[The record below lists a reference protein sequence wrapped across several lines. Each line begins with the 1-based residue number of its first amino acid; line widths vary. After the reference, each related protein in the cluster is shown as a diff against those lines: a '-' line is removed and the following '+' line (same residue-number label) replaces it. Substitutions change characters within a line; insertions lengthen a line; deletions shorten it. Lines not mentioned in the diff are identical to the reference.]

1 MLLPTGLAPPRLAL
15 ALRAASAEQSADAS
29 GGDDVRTF
37 VVPEVGLN
45 ASSALD
51 VLRALEDAA
60 SHSLALLFVSHLDA
74 LGDRGGVIVEGPRC
88 PTGAVPALDVEEER
102 AYLAREAAH
111 IRHRLQHADRLTARA
126 HRVREQLL
134 AAKAPTRGASYR
146 EALDAELEREGR
158 ELDAAILDARA
169 LTRGFR
175 TARGY
180 AAALGET
187 LLAARKQ
194 PTLSVR
200 LPPLGAALDAS
211 FDATLDGASIK
222 SVAHDVIEGG
232 ASAADA
238 ALNEHWAL
246 ERVYERIQKGA
257 RRTTLSPQTRCE
269 MLPIDVAVDA
279 LVAARSQLL
288 NAPPS
293 APSVVTA
300 LATSA
305 PPAAPK
311 PAASRLLTV
320 ERFLELVD
328 LAARSTEDKTPAHPM
343 AAAAQLLESRV
354 LASADLAP
362 ASRTLAQ
369 APGLARKGFSF
380 AGALAKT
387 ASRRTLGARATG
399 LAPLVDTGV
408 TQATAAV
415 SRVFGDGR
423 DPFVEPV
430 QESADEDAST
440 RAATLKA
447 TASKARLCSGLVTS
461 GQRIRA
467 QRLAEAPTPFAPAI
481 DWRRY
486 LLDRHL
492 PALEERRRQRLEKAR
507 EREAMPAFDTLVDLV
522 TEVSL
527 REKNRPA
534 FTRFTRTEDGSEMP
548 ETLDYRAL
556 LPRAKAIAARLIA
569 AGVAVGDRVVLSGDN
584 HPDWALCAF
593 GTFFAGATLVPLDP
607 GLDEDQAQV
616 ILRKARAR
624 LAILDAHAHEQFGS
638 LVDETAED
646 YSGALQSVRV
656 IDLHLAAKEG
666 PRQLGDE
673 VEQELLERAPRAD
686 AIASILFTSGTTG
699 EPKGVELSHQNFTRL
714 LASLGA
720 VFDMHKGDRSL
731 SLMPMHHT
739 LEFSCGLLLPLA
751 AGAHIH
757 YLDALTADRLAYG
770 LKAGRITGMVGV
782 PALWQLLERKM
793 RSRIDELD
801 PRLQQAFSLALKAN
815 RFAQATFGQDFGRLV
830 FKPLHDELGGHL
842 RTLISGGA
850 ALPPDVHAFFA
861 GIGLHLAEGYGLT
874 ESAPVLTVAGGGP
887 GVKPGTVGRPIPG
900 VSIRIEDPDPS
911 GVGEVWAKGPNI
923 MRGYFENKDATA
935 ATLSEDGWLRTG
947 DLGRLDNGVL
957 TLVGRAKDVVVT
969 ASGENIYLDDT
980 EARIGPIAGVAEQ
993 TLLGVDDPRGGER
1006 LAFAYVLEDGADTS
1020 ATEAAVKK
1028 ALNKLPETFRPQV
1041 VVIVEG
1047 PLPKTATRKV
1057 KRKDVVPLVE
1067 AVLAAKSE
1075 SAPAEGPALSAVRGA
1090 IAAASGDDVK
1100 TLTAATDLRADLGFD
1115 SLLWVEVQDAL
1126 EPIYGAIDADALFA
1140 CQTIGD
1146 VEQLLRQQGDASRGG
1161 GAASSERLC
1170 VGPARSSG
1178 DDERTRIPA
1187 PFVPTLRKALSVAQ
1201 RDLYRTL
1208 FETDV
1213 NGRAY
1218 IPHNRPT
1225 IVVANHTSHL
1235 DVGLVKFALGRYGQK
1250 LAPLAAK
1257 DYFFEGAPLKVAV
1270 VEQLTNLVAIERES
1284 GSGVA
1289 FEQAKEAVNQG
1300 QVVLIFPEGT
1310 RRAEGTLGDF
1320 KPLVG
1325 RLSLTCGVD
1334 VLPLYLDGA
1343 FEALPR
1349 GSYRPRARQLRARIG
1364 PPLSSDVM
1372 ASLTAHLSGAE
1383 AARTATGY
1391 IRDAVAALRD
1401 GHILQLTKD
1410 GALSREAPDAAPASS
1425 ADAR

>member
-1 MLLPTGLAPPRLAL
+1 M
-15 ALRAASAEQSADAS
+15 
-29 GGDDVRTF
+29 RTF
-37 VVPEVGLN
+37 ILPEVVLT
-45 ASSALD
+45 ATSTLD
-51 VLRALEDAA
+51 ILSALEDAA
-60 SHSLALLFVSHLDA
+60 QIPRALLFVSHLDA
-74 LGDRGGVIVEGPRC
+74 VADRGGVIVEGARC
-88 PTGAVPALDVEEER
+88 PTGAVPPLDLEEER

-111 IRHRLQHADRLTARA
+111 IRHRLEHADRLTARA
-126 HRVREQLL
+126 HRVREALL
-134 AAKAPTRGASYR
+134 AAKAPTRGAAYQT
-146 EALDAELEREGR
+146 ALDEERDREGR
-158 ELDAAILDARA
+158 ALDAAIVAGRA
-169 LTRGFR
+169 QTRGFR
-175 TARGY
+175 NARGY
-180 AAALGET
+180 LAALGET
-187 LLAARKQ
+187 LLSDRST

-200 LPPLGAALDAS
+200 LPPLGASVDAS
-211 FDATLDGASIK
+211 FDAA
-222 SVAHDVIEGG
+222 VAEC
-232 ASAADA
+232 SAATSSRHDENRHAA
-238 ALNEHWAL
+238 ALEEEWAF
-246 ERVYERIQKGA
+246 ESVYRRIQEGA
-257 RRTTLSPQTRCE
+257 RRTTLAPQTRCE
-269 MLPIDVAVDA
+269 LLPLDLAVDA
-279 LVAARSQLL
+279 LVCARSLL
-288 NAPPS
+288 LRAPPT
-293 APSVVTA
+293 AATVVTA
-300 LATSA
+300 LATTALPS
-305 PPAAPK
+305 APK

-320 ERFLELVD
+320 ERFVELVD
-328 LAARSTEDKTPAHPM
+328 LSARNVDEGGPKNPV
-343 AAAAQLLESRV
+343 AAAAHALETRI

-362 ASRTLAQ
+362 ASKTLAR
-369 APGLARKGFSF
+369 APAFARKGFSL
-380 AGALAKT
+380 AGAMAKT
-387 ASRRTLGARATG
+387 ASKKTLGARAQAV
-399 LAPLVDTGV
+399 APLVDTSIS
-408 TQATAAV
+408 QATAAV

-423 DPFVEPV
+423 DPFL
-430 QESADEDAST
+430 ESAARVSDEDAST
-440 RAATLKA
+440 KEATGAA
-447 TASKARLCSGLVTS
+447 ARPRLTSGLVTS
-461 GQRIRA
+461 GQRLRA
-467 QRLAEAPTPFAPAI
+467 QRLAEAPEPFVPDV

-492 PALEERRRQRLEKAR
+492 PALAHRRQQRQAKEAMR
-507 EREAMPAFDTLVDLV
+507 RAMPAFDTLVDLV

-534 FTRFTRTEDGSEMP
+534 FTRFGRADDGSETP

-556 LPRAKAIAARLIA
+556 LPRAKAIAARLME
-569 AGVAVGDRVVLSGDN
+569 AGVEVGDRVVLSGDN

-593 GTFFAGATLVPLDP
+593 GVFFAGATLVPLDP
-607 GLDEDQAQV
+607 GLAQEQAHV

-624 LAILDAHAHEQFGS
+624 LAILDAHAYEQFGA

-646 YSGALQSVRV
+646 RPSDLPAVRV
-656 IDLHLAAKEG
+656 LDLPMAAKEG
-666 PRQLGDE
+666 SDHLGDD
-673 VEQELLERAPRAD
+673 VENALRERAPNAD

-699 EPKGVELSHQNFTRL
+699 EPKGVELSHRNFTSL
-714 LASLGA
+714 LASLGS

-739 LEFSCGLLLPLA
+739 LEFSCGLMLPLA

-757 YLDALTADRLAYG
+757 YLDALTADRLTHA

-793 RSRIDELD
+793 RARIDELD
-801 PRLQQAFSLALKAN
+801 PRLQQAFALALKAN
-815 RFAQATFGQDFGRLV
+815 RFAQDTFGQDFGRLV

-874 ESAPVLTVAGGGP
+874 ESAPVLTVAEGGP

-900 VSIRIEDPDPS
+900 VSIRIEDPNDS
-911 GVGEVWAKGPNI
+911 GVGEVWAKGPNV
-923 MRGYFENKDATA
+923 MRGYFENQDATA

-947 DLGRLDNGVL
+947 DLGRLDDGVL

-969 ASGENIYLDDT
+969 ATGENIYLDDT
-980 EARIGPIAGVAEQ
+980 EARIGPIAHVAEQ

-1006 LAFAYVLEDGADTS
+1006 LAFAYVFEEGADKD
-1020 ATEAAVKK
+1020 AAEAAVRK

-1041 VVIVEG
+1041 VVVVDG

-1057 KRKDVVPLVE
+1057 KRKDVVPMVQ
-1067 AVLAAKSE
+1067 AILAAKANA
-1075 SAPAEGPALSAVRGA
+1075 APAEGPALSAVRGA

-1100 TLTAATDLRADLGFD
+1100 TLTADTDLRSDLGFD

-1126 EPIYGAIDADALFA
+1126 EPIYGEIDADALFA

-1146 VEQLLRQQGDASRGG
+1146 VEKLLREQSVASRQG
-1161 GAASSERLC
+1161 GAIKSERLRL
-1170 VGPARSSG
+1170 GGARKT
-1178 DDERTRIPA
+1178 DADAPLRIPA
-1187 PFVPTLRKALSVAQ
+1187 PLVAPLRNVLSAAQ
-1201 RDLYRTL
+1201 RDVYRTL

-1213 NGRAY
+1213 SGRAY

-1289 FEQAKEAVNQG
+1289 FEQAKDAVQKG

-1310 RRAEGTLGDF
+1310 RRAEGTLGEF

-1334 VLPLYLDGA
+1334 VLPLHLSGA

-1349 GSYRPRARQLRARIG
+1349 GSYRPRARQLRVRIG
-1364 PPLSSDVM
+1364 PPLSAEHM
-1372 ASLTAHLSGAE
+1372 AHLTAHLSGAE
-1383 AARTATGY
+1383 AARAATGY
-1391 IRDAVAALRD
+1391 IREAVAALRD
-1401 GHILQLTKD
+1401 DNILQLSKD
-1410 GALSREAPDAAPASS
+1410 GAHLGAPPAPAVEL
-1425 ADAR
+1425 AR